1 MRSPSRKL
9 KKSSVK
15 NIVRF
20 PAIKSNGGKSI
31 LVESILESK
40 FCLLLEFNSEVTEYF
55 PQPRTF
61 KVPSANSEEHSTY
74 TPDFEVHFQNGQR
87 TFFEVKPKKYAE
99 SEEFTDLFERFEKML
114 GKTNYDFV
122 VVTEDEILKE
132 PRKTN
137 FETLYRYKKNQF
149 DKSFLYSLST
159 KYSVSPS
166 ISYLLSKH
174 KETLSVRDIYTGLA
188 KGYLRFDYENEKL
201 SLKTEVT
208 FNV

>member
-1 MRSPSRKL
+1 MRSPARKL

-40 FCLLLEFNSEVTEYF
+40 FCLLLEFNPEVFEYF

-61 KVPSANSEEHSTY
+61 QVPKPNSDEPSTY

-87 TFFEVKPKKYAE
+87 TFFEVKPNKYAE
-99 SEEFTDLFERFEKML
+99 SDEFTDLFNRFENML
-114 GKTNYDFV
+114 KGTNYDFI
-122 VVTEDEILKE
+122 VVTEEEVYKE

-137 FETLYRYKKNQF
+137 FEKLYRYKNKQL
-149 DKSFLYSLST
+149 DKSLLHRLST

-166 ISYLLSKH
+166 ISYLLNNH
-174 KETLSVRDIYTGLA
+174 KETLSIRDVYTGLA
-188 KGYLRFDYENEKL
+188 KGFLQFDYEHEKL
-201 SLKTEVT
+201 SVNTEVT